1 MTDKSDKNKGGR
13 PKLQLDREQIARL
26 AELHCNKR
34 EIAFVMGCSV
44 DTLDRHHKTDI
55 ERGQA
60 QGKIKLRRAMFR
72 NAVEKDQPVMQIWL
86 SKNYLGMQDAP
97 NSDDSDAI
105 LPWSIEQTDKSK
117 LKDDTDKV

>member
-1 MTDKSDKNKGGR
+1 
-13 PKLQLDREQIARL
+13 
-26 AELHCNKR
+26 
-34 EIAFVMGCSV
+34 MGCSV